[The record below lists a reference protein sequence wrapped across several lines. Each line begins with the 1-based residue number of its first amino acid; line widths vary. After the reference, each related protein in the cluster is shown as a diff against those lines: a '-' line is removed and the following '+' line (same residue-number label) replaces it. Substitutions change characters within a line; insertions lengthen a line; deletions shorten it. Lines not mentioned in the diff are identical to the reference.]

1 MNLLNLPKLPLS
13 EELTTILVKN
23 KNVIIEQIISTG
35 QVSDWYDQ
43 EKSEFV
49 ILLEGNAEI
58 EYENA
63 AVVPLIKGDTLLI
76 TPHQKHRVVYT
87 SCEPPC
93 IWLCVYF

>member
-13 EELTTILVKN
+13 EELTTILVEN
-23 KNVIIEQIISTG
+23 KKVVIEQIISTG
-35 QVSDWYDQ
+35 QVSEWYDQ

-63 AVVPLIKGDTLLI
+63 EVVPLIKGDTLLI
-76 TPHQKHRVVYT
+76 TPYQKHRVVYT